1 MNILFR
7 RPVFW
12 ISILAGLYAIAF
24 RASVAHAHPDAPK
37 VVAAYVVA
45 VSDTEDTTVEILLA
59 ELRSFQT
66 TKFANNRVTATADS
80 WLNNTCTKPNST

>member
-12 ISILAGLYAIAF
+12 IAILAGLYAIVF
-24 RASVAHAHPDAPK
+24 MASVAHARPDAPK
-37 VVAAYVVA
+37 VAAAHVVA
-45 VSDTEDTTVEILLA
+45 VSDTEETTVEILLA

-66 TKFANNRVTATADS
+66 KKLANNRVTATADS
-80 WLNNTCTKPNST
+80 WLNTTCTKPNST